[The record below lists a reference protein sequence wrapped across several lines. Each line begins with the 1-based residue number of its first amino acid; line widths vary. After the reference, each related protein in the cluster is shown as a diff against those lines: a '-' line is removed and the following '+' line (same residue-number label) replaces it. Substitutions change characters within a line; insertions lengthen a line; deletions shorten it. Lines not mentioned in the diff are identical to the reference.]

1 MKQIIQ
7 EQNNSNKNEEDK
19 SEIDKKNMQINQM
32 KQVIKNFQKKET
44 EKDTLNELTQEVE
57 DKAA

>member
-44 EKDTLNELTQEVE
+44 EKDHLNELTQEVE
-57 DKAA
+57 DKA